1 MSAPSESTVE
11 SRPMPREQGPQAARR
26 EPGRAAAV
34 EETEQLIFTL
44 RKTSGEVVRIEKV
57 DSGGKRSEIQKD
69 EAAMLAGKQN
79 LDEVES
85 ALDEAFEA
93 GIFSVLDPG
102 GQQEAAEETDE
113 EIDLRRL
120 MLKLIIGR
128 EVRQRLQGRIAQR
141 LILSQALGH

>member
-11 SRPMPREQGPQAARR
+11 SRPMPREQGSQAARR

-44 RKTSGEVVRIEKV
+44 RKTNGEVVRIEKV

-128 EVRQRLQGRIAQR
+128 EVRQRLQSRIAQR